1 MTTAVDPVT
10 LEVIR
15 NALTATAEEMS
26 LVVMRSARSPL
37 LREAGDLSSAL
48 TDADGHLIAQ
58 GRDIPMHMGVMSFTV
73 REFLKRVPKSRLA
86 PGDVWFLNLPE
97 VGGNHLPDVKAIRPV
112 FVAARSSRLRSTSRT
127 GPTSAAR
134 CPGAT
139 WPAPP
144 TPGRKGLR
152 IPPFRL
158 FTADGPYRENLDM
171 VLANVRG
178 AQEREGDILAQMA
191 ATRDAEER
199 LHQIFAEHGTDTVL
213 AAIAAIHDRAEA
225 QMREALAA
233 IPDGIYNGEDWLDD
247 DAAGGEPVAVRVRVT
262 IEGDSAKFD
271 FSETADAAR
280 GPVNT
285 TPFIAAASVFYV
297 VKALFGPDIQ
307 PSGGCYRPLEI
318 VTRPG
323 SLLDP
328 GPERPVV
335 GGNHETSQRVADAVF
350 RALEPTG
357 PERLSAG
364 GPTTSGLVLF
374 GGRRADGVWTTFY
387 ETHGGGEGARHDRDG
402 APVVRVH
409 MSNVMNTPA
418 EVVEA
423 EYPIRVECQRLRGG
437 SGGAGRRRGGD
448 GLHREYRVMCDD
460 MSVTTMYERRV
471 VPPYGLQGGAPG
483 APFRVTV
490 SRADGHR
497 LDLPGKANV
506 RLDRNDVVVVESCGG
521 GGYGTPEG
529 SDTSVDSSVA
539 ARAGARANSPT
550 EMRADS
556 PPDSPAHSRADSP
569 ANS

>member
-1 MTTAVDPVT
+1 MTASVDPVT

-15 NALTATAEEMS
+15 NALSATAEEMS

-48 TDADGHLIAQ
+48 TDADGHLVAQ

-97 VGGNHLPDVKAIRPV
+97 IGGNHLPDVKAIRPV
-112 FVAARSSRLRSTSRT
+112 FVGGALVAFAVNLAHWADIGGAVPGSYV
-127 GPTSAAR
+127 A
-134 CPGAT
+134 GAT
-139 WPAPP
+139 DAWQE
-144 TPGRKGLR
+144 GLR

-158 FTADGPYRENLDM
+158 FTADGPLRENLDM

-191 ATRDAEER
+191 ATRDADER
-199 LHQIFAEHGTDTVL
+199 LQQIFAEHGTDTVL
-213 AAIAAIHDRAEA
+213 SAIAAIHDRAEA

-233 IPDGIYNGEDWLDD
+233 IPDGIYTGEDWLDD

-262 IEGDSAKFD
+262 IEGDRATFD
-271 FSETADAAR
+271 FSGTADAAR

-297 VKALFGPDIQ
+297 VKTLFGPDIQ

-350 RALEPTG
+350 LALEPTG

-402 APVVRVH
+402 A
-409 MSNVMNTPA
+409 A
-418 EVVEA
+418 
-423 EYPIRVECQRLRGG
+423 
-437 SGGAGRRRGGD
+437 GGAGP
-448 GLHREYRVMCDD
+448 HV
-460 MSVTTMYERRV
+460 ERDEH
-471 VPPYGLQGGAPG
+471 PG
-483 APFRVTV
+483 R
-490 SRADGHR
+490 
-497 LDLPGKANV
+497 
-506 RLDRNDVVVVESCGG
+506 GG
-521 GGYGTPEG
+521 GGGV
-529 SDTSVDSSVA
+529 SDPRRVPAPARRLGRGRAEAWRRRA
-539 ARAGARANSPT
+539 APGVSRDVRRHVGHHDVRTARGAALRPAGRSAGGAVSGDRRERGRSPFRFAGQGQRQARPG
-550 EMRADS
+550 
-556 PPDSPAHSRADSP
+556 
-569 ANS
+569 